1 MENTFEIT
9 KASISDIDT
18 LVTISRTTFYDTF
31 AKDNTQENM
40 QLYLDENV
48 TLPKLTA
55 EINNP
60 DSEFYF
66 AQMDS
71 ETIGYLKVNFGPAQ
85 TDVKDP
91 HGLEIERIY
100 VTKEY
105 FGKNIGQALFSKATD
120 IAKTH
125 RLKYIWLGVWEENK
139 RAIAFYAKNGFTAFG
154 KHTFVVGKDKQTDLM
169 MKLELP

>member
-18 LVTISRTTFYDTF
+18 LVTISRKTFYDTF
-31 AKDNTQENM
+31 AKDNSEENM

-55 EINNP
+55 EISNP

-66 AQMDS
+66 VRMGS
-71 ETIGYLKVNFGPAQ
+71 EVIGYLKVNFGPAQ
-85 TDVKDP
+85 TEVKDP
-91 HGLEIERIY
+91 QGLEIERIY

-120 IAKTH
+120 IAKAH
-125 RLKYIWLGVWEENK
+125 QLKYIWLGVWEENK
-139 RAIAFYAKNGFTAFG
+139 RAIAFYTKNGFTTFG
-154 KHTFVVGKDKQTDLM
+154 KHTFVVGKDEQTDLM
-169 MKLELP
+169 MKLELQ